1 MANSPGYR
9 SCSFLRCCF
18 FFFSVWLLPTLLW
31 RWFIIWFDF
40 VECPVLF
47 CLLMLCQVRLAVLRI
62 GLVGLLCVCGMM
74 AVPFKESFL
83 LRCRRSIWRCA
94 CCQQQY
100 MLWKSSMDS
109 NTQIDNVTIVG
120 WRDTHEHDSLPCRLC
135 DCFGCKTWTHAF
147 DFSLLWPG
155 KPNSIVEPANS
166 TPSPPWVI
174 YCRLV
179 SSSSSLVHHQHR
191 RYHNPRHC
199 CQLHVGRV
207 MFMRVLFVGLLP
219 ALCSPP
225 NNHVGPPATVR
236 HLYITS
242 SWFTF
247 RFFT

>member
-1 MANSPGYR
+1 
-9 SCSFLRCCF
+9 
-18 FFFSVWLLPTLLW
+18 
-31 RWFIIWFDF
+31 
-40 VECPVLF
+40 
-47 CLLMLCQVRLAVLRI
+47 
-62 GLVGLLCVCGMM
+62 MM

-100 MLWKSSMDS
+100 KLWKSSMDS
-109 NTQIDNVTIVG
+109 NTQIDIVAIVG
-120 WRDTHEHDSLPCRLC
+120 WRDSHEHDSLPCRLC

-207 MFMRVLFVGLLP
+207 VFMRVLFVGLLP

-242 SWFTF
+242 SRFTF
-247 RFFT
+247 SIFT